1 MAGKKKVNEG
11 LKASKRSK
19 AIMTAFIVL
28 IVLIIVGFFVY
39 ISGII
44 QKVTT
49 GIKITETSPEGVT
62 TTIENIS
69 VVEANYHYYQVL
81 NTFYGYGM
89 ITDQEQLDEVFDEET
104 GKTYYMLVMDQAAQ
118 EILNSVMVNKAA
130 EENGYLQY
138 SGAERYAELTVDS
151 LRQTATLYGYPT
163 AEQYLQAL
171 YGRGMTTF
179 EFRKCVERQ
188 TLTQEYEN
196 YVRQFLFT
204 ASEEDIQAA
213 YDESPETYLRV
224 DFNYY
229 YFAGT
234 ANEDGSYDLTDA
246 QNKAEAVIAAT
257 TDSESFK
264 AAVMEQIGEEDA
276 ELYGFNEEDYDPT
289 FASSY
294 TSANTDMIVDGLTD
308 FTFETG
314 EPGDSTI
321 LDAGTG
327 VFVVYLVDR
336 YVNDEA
342 TVTYRTL
349 TLYNPANDLENPTD
363 ADLLNGRTEMEQR
376 ANELA
381 AQATTDTLAFAT
393 LVKQNSDNT
402 GEIVSGGYVDGVA
415 ASTYEVSDTNPLS
428 DSQIALGEWLFDESR
443 TLGDTFVQ
451 VSDDGSKVTIYYFE
465 NSVPMWMYTARN
477 QIVTTLVNNWS
488 QEIMVNDPSYAVAY
502 DFMRA
507 ISK

>member
-1 MAGKKKVNEG
+1 MA
-11 LKASKRSK
+11 
-19 AIMTAFIVL
+19 
-28 IVLIIVGFFVY
+28 
-39 ISGII
+39 
-44 QKVTT
+44 T

-62 TTIENIS
+62 TTIEKIS

-89 ITDQEQLDEVFDEET
+89 ITDQDQLDEVFDEET

-138 SGAERYAELTVDS
+138 SGAGRYADLTVDS
-151 LRQTATLYGYPT
+151 LRDTATMYGYPT

-179 EFRKCVERQ
+179 EFRECVERQ

-213 YDESPETYLRV
+213 YDEDPMAYLRV

-234 ANEDGSYDLTDA
+234 PDEEGNYDLTEA
-246 QNKAEAVIAAT
+246 QNKAQEVINAT

-264 AAVMEQIGEEDA
+264 AAVVSQISEEDA
-276 ELYGFNEEDYDPT
+276 ELYGFNDETYDPT
-289 FASSY
+289 LATSY

-308 FTFETG
+308 FAFETA

-336 YVNDEA
+336 YTNDEA

-349 TLYNPANDLENPTD
+349 TLYNPANELSDPTE
-363 ADLLNGRTEMEQR
+363 ADLLNGRAEMEAE
-376 ANELA
+376 ANQLA
-381 AQATTDTLAFAT
+381 AQATSDSLAFAT

-415 ASTYEVSDTNPLS
+415 ASNYESSDMNPLT
-428 DSQIALGEWLFDESR
+428 DSQIALGAWLFDESR
-443 TLGDTFVQ
+443 VHGDTFVQ
-451 VSDDGSKVTIYYFE
+451 VSDDGSRVTVYYFE

-477 QIVTTLVNNWS
+477 QIVTTMVNAWS
-488 QEIMVNDPSYAVAY
+488 QQIMVNDPSYAVAY
-502 DFMRA
+502 DFMRM

>member
-1 MAGKKKVNEG
+1 MADKKKVNEG

-28 IVLIIVGFFVY
+28 IILIIVGFFVY

-49 GIKITETSPEGVT
+49 GIKITQTTPDGVT

-69 VVEANYHYYQVL
+69 VVEANYHYYQAL

-89 ITDQEQLDEVFDEET
+89 IQDKDQLDEVFDEET

-118 EILNSVMVNKAA
+118 EILNSVMVNRAA

-138 SGAERYAELTVDS
+138 SGADRYAELTVDS
-151 LRQTATLYGYPT
+151 LRETATLYGYPT
-163 AEQYLQAL
+163 TEQYLQAL
-171 YGRGMTTF
+171 YGRGMSTF
-179 EFRKCVERQ
+179 EFKECVERQ

-224 DFNYY
+224 DFNFY
-229 YFAGT
+229 YFPGT
-234 ANEDGSYDLTDA
+234 ANDDGTYDLTEA
-246 QNKAEAVIAAT
+246 QSQAETVLAAA

-264 AAVMEQIGEEDA
+264 AAVMEQISEEDA
-276 ELYGFNEEDYDPT
+276 ELYGFNDETSDPT

-294 TSANTDMIVDGLTD
+294 TSANTDMIDERLTE
-308 FTFETG
+308 FVFETA

-321 LDAGTG
+321 IDTDAG

-349 TLYNPANDLENPTD
+349 TLYNTANELAEPSE

-393 LVKQNSDNT
+393 LVKQNSDST
-402 GEIVSGGYVDGVA
+402 GEIITGGYVDGVA
-415 ASTYEVSDTNPLS
+415 ASTYEVSDENPLS

-451 VSDDGSKVTIYYFE
+451 VSEDGSKVTIYYFE
-465 NSVPMWMYTARN
+465 NSIPMWMYTARN

-502 DFMRA
+502 DFMRT